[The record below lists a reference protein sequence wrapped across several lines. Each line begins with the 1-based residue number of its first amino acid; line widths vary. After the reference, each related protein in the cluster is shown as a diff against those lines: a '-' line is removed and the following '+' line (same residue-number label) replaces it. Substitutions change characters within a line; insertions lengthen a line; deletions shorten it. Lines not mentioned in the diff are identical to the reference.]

1 MKKRMTALLLSA
13 CMCAGL
19 AGCGTN
25 TPGNNPGHTKTDSSV
40 TSLTDNI
47 TVTSVKTDVTSFDQL
62 KNGINEFS
70 MNMYSALPADEN
82 IFYSPYSIASALSM
96 LDVGAG
102 GTTKNELENALG
114 ITDLDKWNDEMKA
127 YLSKD
132 WSQNTFVNTA
142 NSVWMNKGT
151 TWAANINSD
160 FLTPAKDYYSGEIYE
175 ADFDGQADKV
185 VQNVN
190 NWVSDNTNKMIPEIL
205 KEIPGGTVMMLI
217 NAVYSEGKWD
227 TPFTE
232 DKTFQSSFY
241 GTDKES
247 VVDMMHLYGEHFAY
261 MDNGEIKGITLPYDG
276 DNVVMKVFMPTTDD
290 GDINKLF
297 DKLSNEEKQKLIDSL
312 DDASN
317 VEIDTLQLP
326 KFTDEQS
333 IDGLDD
339 ILKNMGIQSAYSE
352 SADFSKIAD
361 GIAVSSVN
369 HKAKVIVDEN
379 GTKAAA
385 ETDIMIKE
393 TAMMP
398 SEETYNFIVDKP
410 FVYVI
415 EDQSTG
421 MILFMGRVNS
431 L

>member
-47 TVTSVKTDVTSFDQL
+47 TVTSVKTDITSFDQL

-217 NAVYSEGKWD
+217 NAVYFEGKWD

-261 MDNGEIKGITLPYDG
+261 DG
-276 DNVVMKVFMPTTDD
+276 DNVVMKVFMPTADD
-290 GDINKLF
+290 GDINTLF

>member
-13 CMCAGL
+13 CICAGL

-25 TPGNNPGHTKTDSSV
+25 TPGNNPGHTKNDSSV

-47 TVTSVKTDVTSFDQL
+47 TVTPVKTDITSFDQL
-62 KNGINEFS
+62 KNRINEFS
-70 MNMYSALPADEN
+70 MNMYSALPADKN

-96 LDVGAG
+96 LDVGADG
-102 GTTKNELENALG
+102 ATKKELENALG
-114 ITDLDKWNDEMKA
+114 ITDLDEWNDEMKA

-142 NSVWMNKGT
+142 NSIWMNKGT

-160 FLTPAKDYYSGEIYE
+160 FLTPAKDYYSGEVYE

-217 NAVYSEGKWD
+217 NAVYFEGKWD

-232 DKTFQSSFY
+232 DNTFKGKFY
-241 GTDKES
+241 GTGKES
-247 VVDMMHLYGEHFAY
+247 EVDMMHLYGEHFSY
-261 MDNGEIKGITLPYDG
+261 MDNGDIKGITLPYDG
-276 DNVVMKVFMPTTDD
+276 DSVVMKVFMPSDEN
-290 GDINKLF
+290 GNINQLF

-312 DDASN
+312 DDAGS
-317 VEIDTLQLP
+317 VEVDTLQLP
-326 KFTDEQS
+326 KFTDEQR

-339 ILKNMGIQSAYSE
+339 ILKNMGIQLAYSE

>member
-25 TPGNNPGHTKTDSSV
+25 TPGNNPGHTKPDSSV

-47 TVTSVKTDVTSFDQL
+47 SVTSVKTDITSFDQL

-70 MNMYSALPADEN
+70 MNMYSALPADKN
-82 IFYSPYSIASALSM
+82 IFYSPYSIASAMSM
-96 LDVGAG
+96 LDVGADG
-102 GTTKNELENALG
+102 ATKKELENALG
-114 ITDLDKWNDEMKA
+114 ITDLDEWNDEMKA
-127 YLSKD
+127 YLSKN

-142 NSVWMNKGT
+142 NSVWMNKDT
-151 TWAANINSD
+151 SWSADIEKD
-160 FLTPAKDYYSGEIYE
+160 FLTPAKDYYSGEVYE
-175 ADFDGQADKV
+175 ADFNGQPDKV

-190 NWVSDNTNKMIPEIL
+190 NWVSTNTNKMIPEIL

-217 NAVYSEGKWD
+217 NAVYFEGKWD

-247 VVDMMHLYGEHFAY
+247 VVDMMHLYGEHFTY

-276 DNVVMKVFMPTTDD
+276 DNVVMKVFMPTADD
-290 GDINKLF
+290 GDINELF

-312 DDASN
+312 DNANN

-333 IDGLDD
+333 IDGLDRQCGTASGVTIQLCKD
-339 ILKNMGIQSAYSE
+339 DTIYTYFVIERCSYINRILTSHRIYSQYGVGNVQ
-352 SADFSKIAD
+352 IAD
-361 GIAVSSVN
+361 VN
-369 HKAKVIVDEN
+369 RFLKQFEQSK
-379 GTKAAA
+379 K
-385 ETDIMIKE
+385 
-393 TAMMP
+393 MMKQM
-398 SEETYNFIVDKP
+398 SGMMGGKRRRGGFKMP
-410 FVYVI
+410 F
-415 EDQSTG
+415 G
-421 MILFMGRVNS
+421 LR
-431 L
+431 

>member
-25 TPGNNPGHTKTDSSV
+25 TPGNNPGHTKPDSSV

-47 TVTSVKTDVTSFDQL
+47 SVTSVKTDITSFDQL

-70 MNMYSALPADEN
+70 MNMYSALPADKN
-82 IFYSPYSIASALSM
+82 IFYSPYSIASAMSM
-96 LDVGAG
+96 LDVGADG
-102 GTTKNELENALG
+102 ATKKELENALG
-114 ITDLDKWNDEMKA
+114 ITDLDEWNDEMKA
-127 YLSKD
+127 YLSKN

-142 NSVWMNKGT
+142 NSVWMNKDT
-151 TWAANINSD
+151 SWSADIEKD
-160 FLTPAKDYYSGEIYE
+160 FLTPAKDYYSGEVYE
-175 ADFDGQADKV
+175 ADFNGQPDKV

-190 NWVSDNTNKMIPEIL
+190 NWVSTNTNKMIPEIL

-217 NAVYSEGKWD
+217 NAVYFEGKWD

-247 VVDMMHLYGEHFAY
+247 VVDMMHLYGEHFTY

-276 DNVVMKVFMPTTDD
+276 DNVVMKVFRPTADD
-290 GDINKLF
+290 GDINELF

-312 DDASN
+312 DNANN

-326 KFTDEQS
+326 KFTDAQS

>member
-1 MKKRMTALLLSA
+1 MRKKITALLLSA

-19 AGCGTN
+19 AACGTN
-25 TPGNNPGHTKTDSSV
+25 TPNNDPEHTKPDSSV
-40 TSLTDNI
+40 TSLTDKI
-47 TVTSVKTDVTSFDQL
+47 SVTPVKTDITSFDQL
-62 KNGINEFS
+62 KDGINEFS
-70 MNMYSALPADEN
+70 MNMYSALPADKN

-102 GTTKNELENALG
+102 GTTKNELEKALG
-114 ITDLDKWNDEMKA
+114 ITNLDEWNDEMKA

-142 NSVWMNKGT
+142 NSIWMNKGT

-160 FLTPAKDYYSGEIYE
+160 FLTPAKDYYSGEVYE

-205 KEIPGGTVMMLI
+205 KDIPGGTVMMLI
-217 NAVYSEGKWD
+217 NAVYFEGKWD

-232 DKTFQSSFY
+232 DQTFQSSFY

-247 VVDMMHLYGEHFAY
+247 VVDMMHLYGEHFTY

-276 DNVVMKVFMPTTDD
+276 DNVVMKVFLPTAED

-297 DKLSNEEKQKLIDSL
+297 DKLSNEEKQKLISSL

-326 KFTDEQS
+326 KFTDEQR
-333 IDGLDD
+333 IDDLDD
-339 ILKNMGIQSAYSE
+339 ILKSMGIQSAYSD

-369 HKAKVIVDEN
+369 HRAKVIVDEN

-385 ETDIMIKE
+385 VTDIMIKE

>member
-1 MKKRMTALLLSA
+1 MKKRITALLLSA
-13 CMCAGL
+13 CICAGL

-25 TPGNNPGHTKTDSSV
+25 TPGNNPGHTKPDSSV

-47 TVTSVKTDVTSFDQL
+47 SVTPVKTDITSFDQL

-70 MNMYSALPADEN
+70 MNMYSALPADKN

-96 LDVGAG
+96 LDVGADG
-102 GTTKNELENALG
+102 ATKKELENALG
-114 ITDLDKWNDEMKA
+114 ITDLDEWNDEMKA

-142 NSVWMNKGT
+142 NSVWMNKDT
-151 TWAANINSD
+151 SWSADIEKD
-160 FLTPAKDYYSGEIYE
+160 FLTPAKDYYSGEVYE
-175 ADFDGQADKV
+175 ADFNGQPDKV

-190 NWVSDNTNKMIPEIL
+190 NWVSTNTNKMIPEIL

-217 NAVYSEGKWD
+217 NAVYFEGKWD

-247 VVDMMHLYGEHFAY
+247 VVDMMHLYGEHFTY

-276 DNVVMKVFMPTTDD
+276 DNVVMKVFMSTADD
-290 GDINKLF
+290 GDINELF

-312 DDASN
+312 DNANN

-333 IDGLDD
+333 IDGLDE
-339 ILKNMGIQSAYSE
+339 ILQNMGIRSAYSD

-369 HKAKVIVDEN
+369 HRAKVIVDEN

-385 ETDIMIKE
+385 ETDIMVKE

>member
-1 MKKRMTALLLSA
+1 MRKKITALLLSA

-47 TVTSVKTDVTSFDQL
+47 TTTPVKTDITSFDQL

-70 MNMYSALPADEN
+70 MNMYSALPADKN

-175 ADFDGQADKV
+175 ADFNGQADKV

-190 NWVSDNTNKMIPEIL
+190 NWVNDNTNKMIPEIL

-217 NAVYSEGKWD
+217 NAVYFEGKWD

-247 VVDMMHLYGEHFAY
+247 VVDMMHLYGEHFTY

-276 DNVVMKVFMPTTDD
+276 DNVVMKVFMPTADD
-290 GDINKLF
+290 GDINDLF
-297 DKLSNEEKQKLIDSL
+297 DKLSNEEKQRLIDSL
-312 DDASN
+312 DDAGS
-317 VEIDTLQLP
+317 VEVDTLQLP
-326 KFTDEQS
+326 KFTDEQR

-339 ILKNMGIQSAYSE
+339 ILKNMGIQSAYSD

-369 HKAKVIVDEN
+369 HRAKVIVDEN

>member
-1 MKKRMTALLLSA
+1 MRKKLTALLLSA

-19 AGCGTN
+19 AACGRH
-25 TPGNNPGHTKTDSSV
+25 TPNNNPEHTRTDSSV
-40 TSLTDNI
+40 TSLTGNI
-47 TVTSVKTDVTSFDQL
+47 TVTSAKTDVTSFDQL
-62 KNGINEFS
+62 KDGINEFS
-70 MNMYSALPADEN
+70 MNMYSALPSDKN

-102 GTTKNELENALG
+102 DITKEELEDTLG
-114 ITDLDKWNDEMKA
+114 ITNLDEWNDEMKA

-142 NSVWMNKGT
+142 NSIWMNKDT
-151 TWAANINSD
+151 TWSSNIEKD
-160 FLTPAKDYYSGEIYE
+160 FLTPAKNYYSGEVYE
-175 ADFDGQADKV
+175 ADFVGQPDKV
-185 VQNVN
+185 VQSVN
-190 NWVSDNTNKMIPEIL
+190 NWVSTNTNKMIPEIL
-205 KEIPGGTVMMLI
+205 KEVPGGTVMMLI
-217 NAVYSEGKWD
+217 NAVYFEGKWD

-232 DKTFQSSFY
+232 DNTFQGKFY

-247 VVDMMHLYGEHFAY
+247 VVDMMHLYGEHFTY
-261 MDNGEIKGITLPYDG
+261 IDNGEIKGITLPYDG
-276 DNVVMKVFMPTTDD
+276 DSIVMKVFMPTADD
-290 GDINKLF
+290 GDINELF

-312 DDASN
+312 DDGRN
-317 VEIDTLQLP
+317 VEIDALQLP

-339 ILKNMGIQSAYSE
+339 ILKNMGIQSAYSD

-369 HKAKVIVDEN
+369 HRAKVIVDEN

-398 SEETYNFIVDKP
+398 TEETYNFVVDKP

>member
-13 CMCAGL
+13 CICAGL

-47 TVTSVKTDVTSFDQL
+47 SETPVKTDITSFDQL

-70 MNMYSALPADEN
+70 MNMYSALPADKN

-114 ITDLDKWNDEMKA
+114 ITDLDEWNDEMKA

-217 NAVYSEGKWD
+217 NAVYFEGKWD

>member
-47 TVTSVKTDVTSFDQL
+47 TVTSVKTDITSFDQL

-82 IFYSPYSIASALSM
+82 IFYSPYSISSALSM
-96 LDVGAG
+96 LDVGANG
-102 GTTKNELENALG
+102 ATKKELENALG
-114 ITDLDKWNDEMKA
+114 ITDLDEWNAEMKT

-142 NSVWMNKGT
+142 NSVWMNKDT
-151 TWAANINSD
+151 SWSADIEKD
-160 FLTPAKDYYSGEIYE
+160 FLTPAKDYYSGEVYE
-175 ADFDGQADKV
+175 ADFNGQPDKV

-190 NWVSDNTNKMIPEIL
+190 NWVSTNTNKMIPEIL
-205 KEIPGGTVMMLI
+205 KDIPGGTVMMLI
-217 NAVYSEGKWD
+217 NAVYFEGKWD

-247 VVDMMHLYGEHFAY
+247 VVDMMHLYGEHFTY
-261 MDNGEIKGITLPYDG
+261 MDNGEIKGITLPYDS
-276 DNVVMKVFMPTTDD
+276 DNIVMKVFMPTADD
-290 GDINKLF
+290 GDINELF

-339 ILKNMGIQSAYSE
+339 ILKNMGIQSAYSQ

-385 ETDIMIKE
+385 VTDIMIKE

-415 EDQSTG
+415 EDQTTG

>member
-1 MKKRMTALLLSA
+1 MRKKLTALLLSA

-19 AGCGTN
+19 AACGRH
-25 TPGNNPGHTKTDSSV
+25 TPNNNPEHTRTDSSV
-40 TSLTDNI
+40 TSLTGNI
-47 TVTSVKTDVTSFDQL
+47 TVTSAKTDVTSFDQL
-62 KNGINEFS
+62 KDGINEFS
-70 MNMYSALPADEN
+70 MNMYSALPSDKN

-102 GTTKNELENALG
+102 GITKEELEDTLG
-114 ITDLDKWNDEMKA
+114 ITNLDEWNDEMKA

-142 NSVWMNKGT
+142 NSIWMNKDT
-151 TWAANINSD
+151 TWSSNIEKD
-160 FLTPAKDYYSGEIYE
+160 FLTPAKNYYSGEVYE
-175 ADFDGQADKV
+175 ADFVGQPDKV
-185 VQNVN
+185 VQSVN
-190 NWVSDNTNKMIPEIL
+190 NWVSTNTNKMIPKIL
-205 KEIPGGTVMMLI
+205 KEVPGGTVMMLI
-217 NAVYSEGKWD
+217 NAVYFEGKWD

-232 DKTFQSSFY
+232 DNTFQGKFY

-247 VVDMMHLYGEHFAY
+247 VVDMMHLYGEHFTY
-261 MDNGEIKGITLPYDG
+261 IDNGEIKGITLPYDG
-276 DNVVMKVFMPTTDD
+276 NSIVMKVFMPTADD
-290 GDINKLF
+290 GDINELF

-312 DDASN
+312 DDGRN
-317 VEIDTLQLP
+317 VEIDALQLP

-339 ILKNMGIQSAYSE
+339 ILKNMGIQSAYSD

-369 HKAKVIVDEN
+369 HRAKVIVDEN

-398 SEETYNFIVDKP
+398 TEETYNFVVDKP

>member
-47 TVTSVKTDVTSFDQL
+47 TVTSVKTDITSFDQL

-82 IFYSPYSIASALSM
+82 IFYSPYSISSALSM
-96 LDVGAG
+96 LDVGANG
-102 GTTKNELENALG
+102 ATKKELENALG
-114 ITDLDKWNDEMKA
+114 ITDLDEWNAEMKT

-142 NSVWMNKGT
+142 NSVWMNKDT
-151 TWAANINSD
+151 SWSADIEKD
-160 FLTPAKDYYSGEIYE
+160 FLTPAKDYYSGEVYE
-175 ADFDGQADKV
+175 ADFNGQPDKV

-190 NWVSDNTNKMIPEIL
+190 NWVSTNTNKMIPEIL

-217 NAVYSEGKWD
+217 NAVYFEGKWD

-276 DNVVMKVFMPTTDD
+276 DSVVMKVFMPTADD
-290 GDINKLF
+290 GDINELF

-385 ETDIMIKE
+385 ETDIMVKE

>member
-1 MKKRMTALLLSA
+1 MRKKITALLLSA

-19 AGCGTN
+19 AACGTN
-25 TPGNNPGHTKTDSSV
+25 TPNNDPEHTKPDSSV
-40 TSLTDNI
+40 TSLTDKI
-47 TVTSVKTDVTSFDQL
+47 SVTPVKTDITSFDQL
-62 KNGINEFS
+62 KDGINEFS
-70 MNMYSALPADEN
+70 MNMYSALPADKN

-102 GTTKNELENALG
+102 GTTKNELEKALG
-114 ITDLDKWNDEMKA
+114 ITNLDEWNDEMKA

-142 NSVWMNKGT
+142 NSIWMNKGT

-160 FLTPAKDYYSGEIYE
+160 FLTPAKDYYSGEVYE

-205 KEIPGGTVMMLI
+205 KDIPGGTVMMLI
-217 NAVYSEGKWD
+217 NAVYFEGKWD

-232 DKTFQSSFY
+232 DQTFQSSFY

-247 VVDMMHLYGEHFAY
+247 VVDMMHLYGEHFTY

-276 DNVVMKVFMPTTDD
+276 DNVVMKVFLPTAED

-297 DKLSNEEKQKLIDSL
+297 DKLSNEEKQKLISSL

-326 KFTDEQS
+326 KFTDEQR
-333 IDGLDD
+333 IDDLDD
-339 ILKNMGIQSAYSE
+339 ILKSMGIQSAYSD

-369 HKAKVIVDEN
+369 HRAKVIVDEN

>member
-47 TVTSVKTDVTSFDQL
+47 TVTSVKTDITSFDQL

-70 MNMYSALPADEN
+70 MNMYSALPADKN

-114 ITDLDKWNDEMKA
+114 ITDLDEWNDEMKA

-160 FLTPAKDYYSGEIYE
+160 FLTPAKDYYSGEVYE

-190 NWVSDNTNKMIPEIL
+190 NWVSTNTNKMIPEIL

-217 NAVYSEGKWD
+217 NAVYFEGKWD

-232 DKTFQSSFY
+232 DNTFKGKFY
-241 GTDKES
+241 GTGKES
-247 VVDMMHLYGEHFAY
+247 EVDMMHLYGEHFSY
-261 MDNGEIKGITLPYDG
+261 MDNGDIKGITLPYDG
-276 DNVVMKVFMPTTDD
+276 DSVVMKVFMPSDEN
-290 GDINKLF
+290 GNINQLF
-297 DKLSNEEKQKLIDSL
+297 DKLSNEEKQKLIGSL

>member
-217 NAVYSEGKWD
+217 NAVYFEGKWD

-261 MDNGEIKGITLPYDG
+261 MGNGEIKGITLPYDG

>member
-47 TVTSVKTDVTSFDQL
+47 TVTSVKTDITSFDQL

-114 ITDLDKWNDEMKA
+114 ITDLDEWNDEMKA

-217 NAVYSEGKWD
+217 NAVYFEGKWD

-247 VVDMMHLYGEHFAY
+247 VVDMMHLYGEHFTY

-276 DNVVMKVFMPTTDD
+276 DSVVMKVFMPTADD
-290 GDINKLF
+290 GDINELF

>member
-47 TVTSVKTDVTSFDQL
+47 TVTSVKSDITSFDQL

-70 MNMYSALPADEN
+70 MNMYSALPADKN

-114 ITDLDKWNDEMKA
+114 ITDLDEWNDEMKA

-217 NAVYSEGKWD
+217 NAVYFEGKWD

-261 MDNGEIKGITLPYDG
+261 MDNGKIKGITLSYDG
-276 DNVVMKVFMPTTDD
+276 DNVVMKVFMPTADD

-297 DKLSNEEKQKLIDSL
+297 DRLSNEEKQKLIDSL

>member
-47 TVTSVKTDVTSFDQL
+47 TVTSVKTDITSFDQL

-82 IFYSPYSIASALSM
+82 IFYSPYSISSALSM
-96 LDVGAG
+96 LDVGANG
-102 GTTKNELENALG
+102 ATKKELENALG
-114 ITDLDKWNDEMKA
+114 ITDLDEWNAEMKT

-142 NSVWMNKGT
+142 NSVWMNKDT
-151 TWAANINSD
+151 SWSADIEKD
-160 FLTPAKDYYSGEIYE
+160 FLTPAKDYYSGEVYE
-175 ADFDGQADKV
+175 ADFNGQPDKV

-190 NWVSDNTNKMIPEIL
+190 NWVSTNTNKMIPEIL

-217 NAVYSEGKWD
+217 NAVYFEGKWD

-247 VVDMMHLYGEHFAY
+247 VVDMMHLYGEHFTY

-276 DNVVMKVFMPTTDD
+276 DNVFMKVFMPTADD
-290 GDINKLF
+290 GDINELF

-317 VEIDTLQLP
+317 VEINTLQLP

-339 ILKNMGIQSAYSE
+339 ILKNMGIQSAYLE

>member
-47 TVTSVKTDVTSFDQL
+47 TVTSVKTDITSFDQL

-70 MNMYSALPADEN
+70 MNMYSALPADKN

-114 ITDLDKWNDEMKA
+114 ITDLDEWNDEMKA

-190 NWVSDNTNKMIPEIL
+190 NWVSDNTNKMIPEVL

-217 NAVYSEGKWD
+217 NAVYFEGKWD

-247 VVDMMHLYGEHFAY
+247 VVDMMHLYGEHFTY

>member
-1 MKKRMTALLLSA
+1 MRKKITALLLSA

-19 AGCGTN
+19 AACGTH
-25 TPGNNPGHTKTDSSV
+25 TPATDPEHTRIDSSV
-40 TSLTDNI
+40 TSLTDKVS
-47 TVTSVKTDVTSFDQL
+47 VTPDQTDVTSFDQL
-62 KNGINEFS
+62 RNGINEFS
-70 MNMYSALPADEN
+70 MNMYSALPSDQN
-82 IFYSPYSIASALSM
+82 IFYSPYSMASALSM
-96 LDVGAG
+96 LDVGAM
-102 GTTKNELENALG
+102 GTTKEELENALG
-114 ITDLDKWNDEMKA
+114 ITDLDEWNNEMKV

-142 NSVWMNKGT
+142 NSIWMNKGT
-151 TWAANINSD
+151 TWADNIDTD
-160 FLTPAKDYYSGEIYE
+160 FLSPAKNYYSGEVYE

-185 VQNVN
+185 VKNVN

-205 KEIPGGTVMMLI
+205 NEIPGGTVMMLI
-217 NAVYSEGKWD
+217 NAVYFEGKWD

-232 DKTFQSSFY
+232 DNTFQGKFY

-247 VVDMMHLYGEHFAY
+247 VVDMMHLYGEHFSY
-261 MDNGEIKGITLPYDG
+261 IDNGEIKGITLPYDG
-276 DNVVMKVFMPTTDD
+276 DSIVMKVFMPTDAN

-297 DKLSNEEKQKLIDSL
+297 DKLSSQEKLDLIDSL
-312 DDASN
+312 DNGNN
-317 VEIDTLQLP
+317 VEIDALQLP

-333 IDGLDD
+333 VDGLDG
-339 ILKNMGIQSAYSE
+339 ILQSMGIRSAYSD

-369 HKAKVIVDEN
+369 HRAKVIVDEN

-398 SEETYNFIVDKP
+398 TEETYNFIVDKP

>member
-217 NAVYSEGKWD
+217 NAVYFEGKWD

>member
-47 TVTSVKTDVTSFDQL
+47 TVTSVKTDITSFDQL

-82 IFYSPYSIASALSM
+82 IFYSPYSISSALSM
-96 LDVGAG
+96 LDVGANG
-102 GTTKNELENALG
+102 ATKKELENALG
-114 ITDLDKWNDEMKA
+114 ITDLDEWNAEMKT

-142 NSVWMNKGT
+142 NSVWMNKDT
-151 TWAANINSD
+151 SWSADIEKD
-160 FLTPAKDYYSGEIYE
+160 FLTPAKDYYSGEVYE
-175 ADFDGQADKV
+175 ADFNGQPDKV

-190 NWVSDNTNKMIPEIL
+190 NWVSTNTNKMIPEIL

-217 NAVYSEGKWD
+217 NAVYFEGKWD

-247 VVDMMHLYGEHFAY
+247 VVDMMHLYGEHFTY

-276 DNVVMKVFMPTTDD
+276 DNVVMKVFMPTADD
-290 GDINKLF
+290 VQCRKQWSQAKLPLAGQYIF
-297 DKLSNEEKQKLIDSL
+297 QQSFVFIGMLDLS
-312 DDASN
+312 
-317 VEIDTLQLP
+317 
-326 KFTDEQS
+326 
-333 IDGLDD
+333 
-339 ILKNMGIQSAYSE
+339 
-352 SADFSKIAD
+352 
-361 GIAVSSVN
+361 GIAVSHISC
-369 HKAKVIVDEN
+369 
-379 GTKAAA
+379 
-385 ETDIMIKE
+385 
-393 TAMMP
+393 
-398 SEETYNFIVDKP
+398 
-410 FVYVI
+410 
-415 EDQSTG
+415 
-421 MILFMGRVNS
+421 LF
-431 L
+431 

>member
-1 MKKRMTALLLSA
+1 
-13 CMCAGL
+13 
-19 AGCGTN
+19 
-25 TPGNNPGHTKTDSSV
+25 
-40 TSLTDNI
+40 
-47 TVTSVKTDVTSFDQL
+47 
-62 KNGINEFS
+62 
-70 MNMYSALPADEN
+70 
-82 IFYSPYSIASALSM
+82 M
-96 LDVGAG
+96 LDVGAMG
-102 GTTKNELENALG
+102 DTNEELENALG
-114 ITDLDKWNDEMKA
+114 ITDLNEWNDEMKV

-142 NSVWMNKGT
+142 NSIWMNKGT
-151 TWAANINSD
+151 TWSSNIDYD
-160 FLTPAKDYYSGEIYE
+160 FLTPAKDYYSGEVYE

-205 KEIPGGTVMMLI
+205 NEIPGGTVMMLI
-217 NAVYSEGKWD
+217 NAVYFEGKWD

-232 DKTFQSSFY
+232 ENTFQGKFY
-241 GTDKES
+241 GTDKEC

-261 MDNGEIKGITLPYDG
+261 MDNGKIKGITLPYDG
-276 DNVVMKVFMPTTDD
+276 DSIVMKVFMPTDED

-297 DKLSNEEKQKLIDSL
+297 DDLSTQEKMDLVDSL
-312 DDASN
+312 DNGSN
-317 VEIDTLQLP
+317 VEIDALQLP

-333 IDGLDD
+333 IDGLDR
-339 ILKNMGIQSAYSE
+339 ILQSMGIRSAYSDN
-352 SADFSKIAD
+352 ADFSKIAD

-369 HKAKVIVDEN
+369 HRAKVIVDEN

>member
-47 TVTSVKTDVTSFDQL
+47 TVTSVKTDITSFDQL

-217 NAVYSEGKWD
+217 NAVYFEGKWD

-276 DNVVMKVFMPTTDD
+276 DKVVMKVFMPTADD

>member
-1 MKKRMTALLLSA
+1 MRKKITALLLSA

-19 AGCGTN
+19 AGCGTH
-25 TPGNNPGHTKTDSSV
+25 TPNNDPEHTKPDSSV

-47 TVTSVKTDVTSFDQL
+47 SVTPVKTDITSFDQL

-70 MNMYSALPADEN
+70 MNMYSALPADKN

-151 TWAANINSD
+151 SWSTDIERD
-160 FLTPAKDYYSGEIYE
+160 FLTPAKDYYSGEVYE
-175 ADFDGQADKV
+175 ADFNGQADKV
-185 VQNVN
+185 VQNIN
-190 NWVSDNTNKMIPEIL
+190 NWVSTNTNKMIPEIL

-217 NAVYSEGKWD
+217 NAVYFEGKWD

-247 VVDMMHLYGEHFAY
+247 VVDMMHLYGEHFTY
-261 MDNGEIKGITLPYDG
+261 MDNGEIKGITLPYDS
-276 DNVVMKVFMPTTDD
+276 DNVVMKVFMPTADD
-290 GDINKLF
+290 GDINELF
-297 DKLSNEEKQKLIDSL
+297 DKLSNEKKQKLIDSL

-326 KFTDEQS
+326 KFTDEQR

-339 ILKNMGIQSAYSE
+339 ILKNMGIQSAYSDN
-352 SADFSKIAD
+352 ADFSKIAD

-369 HKAKVIVDEN
+369 HRAKVIVDEN

-385 ETDIMIKE
+385 ETDIMVKE

>member
-82 IFYSPYSIASALSM
+82 IFYSPYSIVSALSM

-217 NAVYSEGKWD
+217 NAVYFEGKWD

>member
-47 TVTSVKTDVTSFDQL
+47 TVTSVKTDITSFDQL

-217 NAVYSEGKWD
+217 NAVYFEGKWD

-276 DNVVMKVFMPTTDD
+276 DNVVMNVFMPTADD

>member
-47 TVTSVKTDVTSFDQL
+47 TVTSVKTDITSFDQL

-217 NAVYSEGKWD
+217 NAVYFEGKWD

>member
-217 NAVYSEGKWD
+217 NAVYFEGKWD

-241 GTDKES
+241 GNDKES

>member
-1 MKKRMTALLLSA
+1 
-13 CMCAGL
+13 
-19 AGCGTN
+19 
-25 TPGNNPGHTKTDSSV
+25 
-40 TSLTDNI
+40 
-47 TVTSVKTDVTSFDQL
+47 
-62 KNGINEFS
+62 
-70 MNMYSALPADEN
+70 
-82 IFYSPYSIASALSM
+82 M

-217 NAVYSEGKWD
+217 NAVYFEGKWD

-276 DNVVMKVFMPTTDD
+276 DNVVMKVFMPTADD

>member
-1 MKKRMTALLLSA
+1 MKKQMTAILLSA

-19 AGCGTN
+19 AGCGSH
-25 TPGNNPGHTKTDSSV
+25 TPANDSEHTRIDSSV
-40 TSLTDNI
+40 KSLTANI
-47 TVTSVKTDVTSFDQL
+47 SATPARSDITSFEQL
-62 KNGINEFS
+62 RNGINTFS
-70 MNMYSALPADEN
+70 MNMYAALPDDQN
-82 IFYSPYSIASALSM
+82 IFYSPYSLASALSM
-96 LDVGAG
+96 LDVGAMG
-102 GTTKNELENALG
+102 DTKEELENALG
-114 ITDLDKWNDEMKA
+114 ITDLNEWNDEMKV

-142 NSVWMNKGT
+142 NSIWMNKGT
-151 TWAANINSD
+151 TWSSNIDYD
-160 FLTPAKDYYSGEIYE
+160 FLTPANDYYSGEVYE

-205 KEIPGGTVMMLI
+205 NEIPGGTVMMLI
-217 NAVYSEGKWD
+217 NAVYFEGKWD

-232 DKTFQSSFY
+232 ENTFQGKFY

-261 MDNGEIKGITLPYDG
+261 MDNGKIKGITLPYDG
-276 DNVVMKVFMPTTDD
+276 DSIVMKVFMPTDED

-297 DKLSNEEKQKLIDSL
+297 DDLSTQEKMDLVDSL
-312 DDASN
+312 DNGSN
-317 VEIDTLQLP
+317 VEIDALQLP

-333 IDGLDD
+333 IDGLDR
-339 ILKNMGIQSAYSE
+339 ILQSMGIRSAYSDN
-352 SADFSKIAD
+352 ADFSKIAD

-369 HKAKVIVDEN
+369 HRAKVIVDEN

>member
-13 CMCAGL
+13 CICAGL

-25 TPGNNPGHTKTDSSV
+25 TPGNNPGNTKTDSSV

-47 TVTSVKTDVTSFDQL
+47 TVTPVKTDITSFDQL

-70 MNMYSALPADEN
+70 MNMYSALPADTN

-96 LDVGAG
+96 LDVGADG
-102 GTTKNELENALG
+102 ATKKELENALG
-114 ITDLDKWNDEMKA
+114 ITDLDEWNDEMKA

-142 NSVWMNKGT
+142 NSVWMNKDT
-151 TWAANINSD
+151 SWSADIEKD
-160 FLTPAKDYYSGEIYE
+160 FLTPAKDYYSGEVYE
-175 ADFDGQADKV
+175 ADFNGQPDKV

-190 NWVSDNTNKMIPEIL
+190 NWVSTNTNKMIPEIL
-205 KEIPGGTVMMLI
+205 KDIPGGTVMMLI
-217 NAVYSEGKWD
+217 NAVYFEGKWD

-232 DKTFQSSFY
+232 DQTFQSSFY

-247 VVDMMHLYGEHFAY
+247 VVDMMHLYGEHFTY
-261 MDNGEIKGITLPYDG
+261 MDNGEIKGITLQYDG
-276 DNVVMKVFMPTTDD
+276 DNVVMKVFLPTADD
-290 GDINKLF
+290 GDINELF

-339 ILKNMGIQSAYSE
+339 ILKNMGIQSAYSQ

-385 ETDIMIKE
+385 VTDIMIKE

>member
-47 TVTSVKTDVTSFDQL
+47 TVTSVKTDITSFDQL

-70 MNMYSALPADEN
+70 MNMYSALPADKN

-114 ITDLDKWNDEMKA
+114 ITDLDEWNDEMKA

-217 NAVYSEGKWD
+217 NAVYFEGKWD

-232 DKTFQSSFY
+232 DNTFKGKFY
-241 GTDKES
+241 GTGKES
-247 VVDMMHLYGEHFAY
+247 EVDMMHLYGEHFSY
-261 MDNGEIKGITLPYDG
+261 MDNGDIKGITLPYDG
-276 DNVVMKVFMPTTDD
+276 DSVVIKVFMPSDEN
-290 GDINKLF
+290 GNINQLF

-369 HKAKVIVDEN
+369 HRAKVIVDEN